1 MKKKSLALALALIM
15 LLGVLSAC
23 GNTDPKDIGGALGD
37 VSGVTAPPT
46 PTAQPSGSAPAQPCA
61 QHA

>member
-23 GNTDPKDIGGALGD
+23 GSTKPEEIGGAHARPGD
-37 VSGVTAPPT
+37 PARRDRAG
-46 PTAQPSGSAPAQPCA
+46 GYPAQRSA
-61 QHA
+61 RRRRQ